1 MYKKRICD
9 WQLHKNC
16 KASEKKEI
24 LQCIETNRK
33 LGADIGE
40 PTVDG
45 RTIKWHVL
53 ERYRKAKQ
61 RPSCPSPN
69 EIDSPSAKRICLG
82 RPLCSASI
90 SFSRIKDPQD
100 YRNYENLLFRVDQY
114 YAGNLEKDPHAA
126 WHAWKRRST
135 FRRIKVVYTLQDST
149 YASTLNHPYDIF
161 NRYVCAARLLTE
173 NHRAAWRMIQEGAEM
188 VLPSLR
194 QDSPMFLQEYL
205 KYLAI
210 SPSKCLVGVRMQ
222 LPILISGMARVAYGD
237 HHPMSDICRLLEI
250 LHSNQDVI
258 DLTSRKFQDILKR
271 HLGETHQD
279 SLNAQRSA
287 SSIMLEQRKYYEA
300 ERSLNDLISTYGR
313 IYGKASYPSRHTLYV
328 LATVYYKMHRDQ
340 ETEDVLV
347 DVLQRGSEQGESNE
361 INVKAKQMQ
370 GSLKQFRGD
379 YRAAEASFWSSLSGS
394 LLGSGPRDPLTV
406 RIWIKYQKA
415 KALLQ
420 SQHQIQAALS
430 CQPDKEP
437 EISEKP
443 LRCCLRI
450 RSKSQPPMGRC
461 R

>member
-1 MYKKRICD
+1 
-9 WQLHKNC
+9 
-16 KASEKKEI
+16 
-24 LQCIETNRK
+24 
-33 LGADIGE
+33 
-40 PTVDG
+40 
-45 RTIKWHVL
+45 
-53 ERYRKAKQ
+53 
-61 RPSCPSPN
+61 
-69 EIDSPSAKRICLG
+69 
-82 RPLCSASI
+82 
-90 SFSRIKDPQD
+90 
-100 YRNYENLLFRVDQY
+100 
-114 YAGNLEKDPHAA
+114 
-126 WHAWKRRST
+126 
-135 FRRIKVVYTLQDST
+135 
-149 YASTLNHPYDIF
+149 
-161 NRYVCAARLLTE
+161 
-173 NHRAAWRMIQEGAEM
+173 
-188 VLPSLR
+188 
-194 QDSPMFLQEYL
+194 
-205 KYLAI
+205 
-210 SPSKCLVGVRMQ
+210 
-222 LPILISGMARVAYGD
+222 
-237 HHPMSDICRLLEI
+237 
-250 LHSNQDVI
+250 
-258 DLTSRKFQDILKR
+258 
-271 HLGETHQD
+271 
-279 SLNAQRSA
+279 
-287 SSIMLEQRKYYEA
+287 MLEQRKYYEA